1 MPVGCRARAC
11 VRSETPCCA
20 RGCCCVMSFSPR
32 GCAHPVSGRARLLAS
47 VGAACAR
54 SRGPDGRYDPHGTR
68 SSIPSVQCPIRLTI
82 QNCASRPAPP
92 RARRARRPWP
102 VSRPGDASPRDRSIG
117 RPRSRGS
124 ARTRW
129 HQKNYDQIQ
138 NSNFSSEPGRSARP
152 RTSISIDIRRKPDSR
167 LTSRRR
173 ARRRGSQQRVWAVS
187 RPRRRTVP
195 RTGRG
200 S

>member
-20 RGCCCVMSFSPR
+20 RGCCRVMSFSPR
-32 GCAHPVSGRARLLAS
+32 GCAHPVSGRARLLRVCWPPSAPL
-47 VGAACAR
+47 V
-54 SRGPDGRYDPHGTR
+54 RGPAVRTVGT
-68 SSIPSVQCPIRLTI
+68 IRTAPGPPFQVCNVRFDSKL
-82 QNCASRPAPP
+82 CVAPP
-92 RARRARRPWP
+92 AARRRPWP
-102 VSRPGDASPRDRSIG
+102 VSRTRRRRRGIDRSVGHG
-117 RPRSRGS
+117 RAGPRVRGGIKKITINFKIQIS
-124 ARTRW
+124 APSP
-129 HQKNYDQIQ
+129 DV
-138 NSNFSSEPGRSARP
+138 PLG
-152 RTSISIDIRRKPDSR
+152 DIRRKPDSR

>member
-68 SSIPSVQCPIRLTI
+68 SSIPSVQCPIRFKTVR
-82 QNCASRPAPP
+82 RP
-92 RARRARRPWP
+92 ARRARAARAARGP
-102 VSRPGDASPRDRSIG
+102 SRDPATSPRDRSIG